1 MGVWETLIEAN
12 DNSTINFFIDF
23 GTRHGNVCLMGLH
36 RSRLDSKGVYY
47 TSWRG
52 WSHHMHLQPF
62 DKFCHPCGNV
72 SYALTCI
79 LLLLCIQLNDRY
91 LYDFQYQDICLR
103 EGDCERSRSRIDQP
117 LTYIS
122 YIGISVSIVC
132 LVFTLLTLLI
142 FKYVATI
149 MHNNYYD

>member
-1 MGVWETLIEAN
+1 MEVCETLIEAN
-12 DNSTINFFIDF
+12 DNSTINFFIVF
-23 GTRHGNVCLMGLH
+23 GTRHGNVCLMGLC

-52 WSHHMHLQPF
+52 WPHHVHLQPF

-72 SYALTCI
+72 SCTHLHFYFV
-79 LLLLCIQLNDRY
+79 NDV
-91 LYDFQYQDICLR
+91 YDFQHQDICLR

-149 MHNNYYD
+149 MIKITHRI

>member
-1 MGVWETLIEAN
+1 MWGVWETLIEAN
-12 DNSTINFFIDF
+12 DNSTIDFFIVF
-23 GTRHGNVCLMGLH
+23 GTRHGNVCLMGLYH
-36 RSRLDSKGVYY
+36 SRLDSKGVYY
-47 TSWRG
+47 TSWKG
-52 WSHHMHLQPF
+52 WPHHVHLQPF
-62 DKFCHPCGNV
+62 DKFCRPCGNV
-72 SYALTCI
+72 SCNHMHI
-79 LLLLCIQLNDRY
+79 LLCMQLNDVCD
-91 LYDFQYQDICLR
+91 LQYQDICLR

-149 MHNNYYD
+149 RIKIIHHI